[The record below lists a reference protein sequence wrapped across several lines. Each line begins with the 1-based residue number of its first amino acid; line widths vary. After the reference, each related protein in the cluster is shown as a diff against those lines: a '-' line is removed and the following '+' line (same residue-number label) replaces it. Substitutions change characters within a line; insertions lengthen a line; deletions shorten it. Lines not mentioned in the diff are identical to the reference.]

1 MRSDKLTLSEPEGR
15 DLTDDNLLGF
25 LRDNP
30 ALLQQLNKL
39 QLPSIDDINNYHQ
52 SRQPQSEK
60 LVKSERQV
68 LPPVIPP
75 GPGTPGRCS
84 LVTGNGIP
92 CDPGSLENNKTALK
106 ASANVVVRSRLQ
118 SSDRKL

>member
-1 MRSDKLTLSEPEGR
+1 MQASADNILFQEKVRSEKLTEPDGR

-92 CDPGSLENNKTALK
+92 CDPGSLGYN
-106 ASANVVVRSRLQ
+106 SQ
-118 SSDRKL
+118 I